1 MFEDKYNMTQEQN
14 VFVVKRNLIDYIWKS
29 AKLEGISVTYPQT
42 DVIVSGISLQ
52 NFKVDD
58 IITINNLKHGWQFIL
73 NNLYYPS
80 NYTLLCEIHKT
91 ICSGL
96 VYNAGYIRNVPISMG
111 GTNWKPE
118 LPIEVD
124 IKFTIENYLKEI
136 SKSVTERAIELML
149 YIMRTQAFL
158 DGNKRTAMM
167 LANHFMVSKGKGI
180 ISIPVEHKEEFKTLL
195 IEFYETNDNSKVK
208 EFVYNCCIDGI
219 NFK

>member
-1 MFEDKYNMTQEQN
+1 
-14 VFVVKRNLIDYIWKS
+14 
-29 AKLEGISVTYPQT
+29 
-42 DVIVSGISLQ
+42 
-52 NFKVDD
+52 
-58 IITINNLKHGWQFIL
+58 
-73 NNLYYPS
+73 
-80 NYTLLCEIHKT
+80 
-91 ICSGL
+91 
-96 VYNAGYIRNVPISMG
+96 MG

-118 LPIEVD
+118 LSIEVD
-124 IKFTIENYLKEI
+124 IKYTIENYLKE
-136 SKSVTERAIELML
+136 SNKSVTERAIELML

-195 IEFYETNDNSKVK
+195 IELYETNDNSKIK